1 MIGTTLSDIRAH
13 IESLASPTGRYYLV
27 CGRTGDRPVPA
38 DGLYFDSRSTARA
51 AATATNRYRTA
62 LRRYDPQLPSYDV
75 IVSERAE
82 AVRSPDDPQYPTAG
96 SVDADAVVDPTPPRN
111 EDRSPIDFCHTVAG
125 VVFETIA
132 DSAHTGLEN
141 AIMDRYL
148 ELAETVDHPDECCL
162 RLIEAL
168 ARELDSRLTADQQA
182 DLLRAAATELPQP
195 STPGPGT
202 PGHGTDPLEAAL
214 SALQSVAL
222 LADYT
227 VETQSAS
234 CASTTW
240 NVTIDDY
247 LLVSETDC
255 VVTLPLV
262 VELFRRLS
270 TVGLRIT
277 AVERRGGSPP
287 TWQFTLTAT
296 PTASNGP
303 LSIVTA
309 GHS

>member
-1 MIGTTLSDIRAH
+1 MIGTTLRDLRDH

-38 DGLYFDSRSTARA
+38 DGLYFDCRATARA
-51 AATATNRYRTA
+51 AATATDRYRTA
-62 LRRYDPQLPSYDV
+62 LRRYDPQLPCHDV
-75 IVSERAE
+75 IVSERADT
-82 AVRSPDDPQYPTAG
+82 VRSPDDPQYPTFG
-96 SVDADAVVDPTPPRN
+96 SVDADTVADPTPPKD

-132 DSAHTGLEN
+132 DSPHTGLEN

-148 ELAETVDHPDECCL
+148 ALAETVDHPDECCL

-168 ARELDSRLTADQQA
+168 ACELDSRLPADQQA

-195 STPGPGT
+195 STPEPSG
-202 PGHGTDPLEAAL
+202 DPLEAAL

-222 LADYT
+222 LQDYT
-227 VETQSAS
+227 VESQSAS
-234 CASTTW
+234 CAATTW
-240 NVTIDDY
+240 EVTLDDY
-247 LLVSETDC
+247 LLVSETDR

-287 TWQFTLTAT
+287 VWQFTLTAT

-303 LSIVTA
+303 LSVVA
-309 GHS
+309 EGHS

>member
-1 MIGTTLSDIRAH
+1 MIGTTLRDIRAH

-38 DGLYFDSRSTARA
+38 DGLYFDSRPTARA
-51 AATATNRYRTA
+51 AATATERYRTA

-75 IVSERAE
+75 IVSERTDM
-82 AVRSPDDPQYPTAG
+82 VRSPDDPRYPAPG
-96 SVDADAVVDPTPPRN
+96 PVEADTVADPTPSRKADQPL
-111 EDRSPIDFCHTVAG
+111 IDFCHTVAG

-132 DSAHTGLEN
+132 DSPHSSVED

-148 ELAETVDHPDECCL
+148 ALAETVDHPDECCL
-162 RLIEAL
+162 RLIEAV
-168 ARELDSRLTADQQA
+168 ATELDSRLSADQQA

-195 STPGPGT
+195 PAPDPGV
-202 PGHGTDPLEAAL
+202 DPLESAL
-214 SALQSVAL
+214 SALQSVTL
-222 LADYT
+222 LGEYT
-227 VETQSAS
+227 VDTRVAS
-234 CASTTW
+234 CAVTTW
-240 NVTIDDY
+240 DVTLDDY
-247 LLVSETDC
+247 LLVSDADR

-287 TWQFTLTAT
+287 AWQFRLTAT

-303 LSIVTA
+303 LSVVEE

>member
-38 DGLYFDSRSTARA
+38 DGLYFDCRPTARA
-51 AATATNRYRTA
+51 AATATERYRTA
-62 LRRYDPQLPSYDV
+62 LRRYDPRLPSYDV

-82 AVRSPDDPQYPTAG
+82 AVRSPDDPQYLTAG
-96 SVDADAVVDPTPPRN
+96 SVDADTVADPTPTR
-111 EDRSPIDFCHTVAG
+111 EADRSLIDFCHTVAG

-132 DSAHTGLEN
+132 DSPHTGVEN

-162 RLIEAL
+162 RLIEAV

-195 STPGPGT
+195 STPGP
-202 PGHGTDPLEAAL
+202 GTDPLEAAL

-247 LLVSETDC
+247 LLVSETDR

-287 TWQFTLTAT
+287 TWRFTLTAT

-303 LSIVTA
+303 LSVVA
-309 GHS
+309 EGHS

>member
-27 CGRTGDRPVPA
+27 CSRTGDRPVPA
-38 DGLYFDSRSTARA
+38 DGLYFDSRPTARA
-51 AATATNRYRTA
+51 AATATERYRTA
-62 LRRYDPQLPSYDV
+62 LRRYDLQLPAHDV

-82 AVRSPDDPQYPTAG
+82 AIRSPDDPQYRLPG
-96 SVDADAVVDPTPPRN
+96 SVDADTVADPTPACDG
-111 EDRSPIDFCHTVAG
+111 DRSLIDFCHTVAG

-132 DSAHTGLEN
+132 DSPHTGVEN

-148 ELAETVDHPDECCL
+148 SLAETVDHPDECCL
-162 RLIEAL
+162 RLLEAV
-168 ARELDSRLTADQQA
+168 ACELDSRLTPDQQA

-195 STPGPGT
+195 SPPDSGV
-202 PGHGTDPLEAAL
+202 DPLDAAL

-222 LADYT
+222 LDEYT
-227 VETQSAS
+227 VDTREAS
-234 CASTTW
+234 CTATTW
-240 NVTIDDY
+240 AVTVDDY
-247 LLVSETDC
+247 LLVSEATR

-270 TVGLRIT
+270 TVGLRIS
-277 AVERRGGSPP
+277 AVERRGGSPLM
-287 TWQFTLTAT
+287 WQFTLTAT
-296 PTASNGP
+296 PTASKGP

-309 GHS
+309 GRS